1 MELTVTQK
9 NLSRAL
15 ADCARVASGRAG
27 LPVLGN
33 ILLKTDSSG
42 LHVAATNLEVASTVK
57 INAKIDKQGAIT
69 VPAKLIT
76 ELVSNLPS
84 ETVSLSVDAITLKVA
99 CGGYSSSI
107 NGIAADEFPE
117 LPVIDE
123 KNSVQYAIATEEFKR
138 AITQTIFACSA
149 DTTRPVLTGV
159 YWHSHDGYLYTAGTD
174 GYRLAQKRIT
184 ETQSELTAIVPT
196 TAMQEVLRM
205 LHDEV
210 EEVEVLFDETQ
221 VRFRVDSGE
230 ITSRLIEGNYPDY
243 RQLIP
248 KENPTRVVVPLAECV
263 RMTKLASLFARDTG
277 GSVTITTDADTSEFA
292 IRSTA
297 SEMGESLATLE
308 TSVTGGGSVSLN
320 SRYLSDVLSVTDS
333 GAIDIEYGA
342 KLAPITIRPNVKDSD
357 YLAIIMPLKS

>member
-15 ADCARVASGRAG
+15 ADCARVSSSRAG

-33 ILLKTDSSG
+33 ILLKTDNTG
-42 LHVAATNLEVASTVK
+42 LYIAATNLEVASTVT
-57 INAKIDKQGAIT
+57 IGAKVDKPGAIT
-69 VPAKLIT
+69 VPARLIT
-76 ELVSNLPS
+76 ELVSNLPNDIV
-84 ETVSLSVDAITLKVA
+84 TLSTSGATLKIS

-123 KNSVQYAIATEEFKR
+123 SNSVQYAIATEEFKR
-138 AITQTIFACSA
+138 SVTQTIFACST

-174 GYRLAQKRIT
+174 GYRLAEKRIT
-184 ETQSELTAIVPT
+184 STKSELTAIVPT
-196 TAMQEVLRM
+196 TALQEVLRM

-221 VRFRVDSGE
+221 VRFRLGSGE

-248 KENPTRVVVPLAECV
+248 KENPTKVTVPLAECV

-277 GSVTITTDADTSEFA
+277 GSITIATDADTSEFS

-320 SRYLSDVLSVTDS
+320 SRYLTDVLGV
-333 GAIDIEYGA
+333 IDADTIGIEYGA
-342 KLAPITIRPNVKDSD
+342 KLAPITIRPDVKDND